1 MNKKTPKLRFKK
13 FTDAWKQ
20 HKLGDCAS
28 FRRGSFPQPYGMS
41 EWYGGVESKP
51 FVQVA
56 DVGDDMKLVASTKQK
71 ISKLAQ
77 PLSVYIPKGSVV
89 VTIQGSI
96 GRVAITQYEAF
107 LDRTILY
114 FEKYKLLVDKKFW
127 SYLIKNKFADE
138 AKRAPGGTI
147 KTITKE
153 ALSDFDLVFPKY
165 DEQVII
171 GRYFEVIDN
180 TITLQQRK
188 LDKLISLKK
197 AYLYQMFPK
206 KGSHVP
212 EIRFSEFTDDWKQLK
227 LGSIAEKVT
236 KKNSNL
242 EINETFTNSA
252 EQGIISQN
260 DFFDHKVS
268 SSDNIGKY
276 YVVGKGD
283 FVYNPRISSTA
294 PVGPINR
301 NRLERAGVVSPLYT
315 VFRVKDVEPL
325 FLEWYFKSSCWHL
338 YMFINGDSGARSDR
352 FAIKDPVF
360 FSMSILVPSKEEQFK
375 IGMFFEK
382 LNGNI
387 SIQKRK
393 LEKLK
398 QLKASYLNSMF
409 I

>member
-227 LGSIAEKVT
+227 LGSIVEKVT

>member
-1 MNKKTPKLRFKK
+1 
-13 FTDAWKQ
+13 
-20 HKLGDCAS
+20 
-28 FRRGSFPQPYGMS
+28 MS

-188 LDKLISLKK
+188 LESLQKLKK
-197 AYLYQMFPK
+197 GLLQQMF
-206 KGSHVP
+206 
-212 EIRFSEFTDDWKQLK
+212 I
-227 LGSIAEKVT
+227 
-236 KKNSNL
+236 
-242 EINETFTNSA
+242 
-252 EQGIISQN
+252 
-260 DFFDHKVS
+260 
-268 SSDNIGKY
+268 
-276 YVVGKGD
+276 
-283 FVYNPRISSTA
+283 
-294 PVGPINR
+294 
-301 NRLERAGVVSPLYT
+301 
-315 VFRVKDVEPL
+315 
-325 FLEWYFKSSCWHL
+325 
-338 YMFINGDSGARSDR
+338 
-352 FAIKDPVF
+352 
-360 FSMSILVPSKEEQFK
+360 
-375 IGMFFEK
+375 
-382 LNGNI
+382 
-387 SIQKRK
+387 
-393 LEKLK
+393 
-398 QLKASYLNSMF
+398 
-409 I
+409 